1 MALHPY
7 LFRWTQTRL
16 QANSRFLTHLR
27 FYDVRSSTWHQLLAT
42 LTLPSLCLFD
52 IMTTHQIVGGSG
64 VAFVDT
70 HTFLGRHPSIKVLNL
85 SGINFPNPTPKLRNP
100 ILPRLHVVGTHPKI
114 IAWLLRGTA
123 AHFKKFKVIT
133 IASEPGDFGYDQ
145 FDEALEALALCSEMN
160 AIHLRLNFVSKTGL
174 HKWIEKH
181 LSRPTAPFDPVV
193 GCIRNLTRVT
203 DLTVQTRYW
212 MRMDDGDEP
221 VVQIFPQFLALF
233 PSLGKVDFAEQL
245 FPSQDVIFRNRCKYF
260 LRKVVSVCPKLKA
273 VSVNFKTIDLTDLG
287 V

>member
-1 MALHPY
+1 MLLHPY

-16 QANSRFLTHLR
+16 QANSRSLTHLR
-27 FYDVRSSTWHQLLAT
+27 FHDVRSSAWHQLLAT

-52 IMTTHQIVGGSG
+52 IVTTHQIVGGSG
-64 VAFVDT
+64 VALGDM
-70 HTFLGRHPSIKVLNL
+70 HIFLGRHPSIKVLNL
-85 SGINFPNPTPKLRNP
+85 SGINFPKPTPKLRNT
-100 ILPRLHVVGTHPKI
+100 ILPRLHVVGIHPKI

-123 AHFKKFKVIT
+123 AHFNKLKVIT

-145 FDEALEALALCSEMN
+145 IDEALEALALCSEMD
-160 AIHLRLNFVSKTGL
+160 AIHLGLNFVSKTGL

-181 LSRPTAPFDPVV
+181 LSKLTAPSDRIV
-193 GCIRNLTRVT
+193 GSIRNLTRVT
-203 DLTVQTRYW
+203 DLTVRTRCW

-233 PSLGKVDFAEQL
+233 PSLEKVDFAEQL
-245 FPSQDVIFRNRCKYF
+245 FPSQDIIFQNRRRYF

-273 VSVNFKTIDLTDLG
+273 VSVNTKTIDLTDLG